1 MIRAI
6 ILLFITILGI
16 FFLISIFAFDFFTS
30 VIPGWHT
37 TILAPRQI
45 MWLPLCFWGA
55 FVVTCYIIT
64 AAKKNPIP
72 RNSTI
77 VYLLLSLAYPLL
89 LSYLNFIASQG
100 YEFDLFIVPKYLFP
114 SLFLF
119 AIGQLFFLLILTKNR
134 RKKLM

>member
-1 MIRAI
+1 M
-6 ILLFITILGI
+6 
-16 FFLISIFAFDFFTS
+16 
-30 VIPGWHT
+30 
-37 TILAPRQI
+37 
-45 MWLPLCFWGA
+45 
-55 FVVTCYIIT
+55 T
-64 AAKKNPIP
+64 AAKKRPIP
-72 RNSTI
+72 RSSTI

-89 LSYLNFIASQG
+89 LSYLNFIGSQG